1 MISDEDKIIDKGFE
15 RCDGPF
21 VKALD
26 SALASF
32 NVERQAYYSGT
43 FIGNHVH
50 RCLQVCIV
58 PHMYSS
64 IIHNVAFKPRYIDT
78 VCTAVV
84 ETAEKLAPSLVSTA
98 EDISR
103 QFTQLF
109 SLFAKCHNTY
119 NGGGKLSDQKIN
131 QLG

>member
-64 IIHNVAFKPRYIDT
+64 MIHNVAFKPRYIDT

-98 EDISR
+98 ETSAG
-103 QFTQLF
+103 
-109 SLFAKCHNTY
+109 SLPSCLAY
-119 NGGGKLSDQKIN
+119 LLSVTTLTMEEASCLTRRLTN
-131 QLG
+131 

>member
-1 MISDEDKIIDKGFE
+1 MEKRAEQMDQIVTLAAVNQSVSLVINPNLVTGMIEEAAKLMEETVNTNLPKFTLISDEDKIIDKGFE

-58 PHMYSS
+58 RTPH
-64 IIHNVAFKPRYIDT
+64 V
-78 VCTAVV
+78 
-84 ETAEKLAPSLVSTA
+84 
-98 EDISR
+98 
-103 QFTQLF
+103 QFHD
-109 SLFAKCHNTY
+109 S
-119 NGGGKLSDQKIN
+119 
-131 QLG
+131 